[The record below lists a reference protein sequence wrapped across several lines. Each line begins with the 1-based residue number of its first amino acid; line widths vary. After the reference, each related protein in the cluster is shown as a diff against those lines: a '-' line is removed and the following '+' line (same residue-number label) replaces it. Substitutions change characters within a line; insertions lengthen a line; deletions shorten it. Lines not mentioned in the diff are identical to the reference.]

1 MSSPSC
7 SMWTTC
13 TTRRRARG
21 PAEGSWPADDC
32 CAHRN
37 RPLLPGLHPVDHRNE
52 FDRRRAQH
60 HPSLA
65 GLPGGR
71 RTRCDL
77 QPVVRQDGGEPRRE
91 STRHAAVPGPR
102 RHGHVQAARAPR
114 GHTTRRSAVRCCPGL
129 DRRDCRTHGD
139 ERRVCIEVDG
149 YLPRPEHRGGST
161 PPSRPAFGSEPA
173 QAIIALRRFGD
184 RLASATGLETVIDTS
199 LESIDDL
206 LGHGSSL
213 LLVYQSELDRL
224 VTLASRGYDSGGVGS
239 EVVLGEGVIG
249 MAAARQ
255 RSMRIGNLQRM
266 LSYAKTVQRA
276 ATGDTAGHDEIRLP
290 GLADAGS
297 QMAAPLIA
305 GGVLLG
311 VLAVESRAQLAY
323 DEQDENVF
331 AVAAHLVASALEREE
346 LSGADAVPA
355 DAPVARPTAPD
366 QPPSAPV
373 TPQPVVI
380 RHYAVDGSTFLDDD
394 YVIKGVAGRLLWKV
408 IFDYSSTGRTAFTNR
423 EVKLDPVL
431 GLPPYRDNF
440 ESRLVLLKRRL
451 DERDAPLRIVS
462 TGRGRFELVLS
473 SPVVL
478 HHIEA

>member
-1 MSSPSC
+1 MSDPS
-7 SMWTTC
+7 S
-13 TTRRRARG
+13 
-21 PAEGSWPADDC
+21 
-32 CAHRN
+32 
-37 RPLLPGLHPVDHRNE
+37 
-52 FDRRRAQH
+52 
-60 HPSLA
+60 
-65 GLPGGR
+65 
-71 RTRCDL
+71 
-77 QPVVRQDGGEPRRE
+77 
-91 STRHAAVPGPR
+91 AA
-102 RHGHVQAARAPR
+102 
-114 GHTTRRSAVRCCPGL
+114 
-129 DRRDCRTHGD
+129 
-139 ERRVCIEVDG
+139 
-149 YLPRPEHRGGST
+149 
-161 PPSRPAFGSEPA
+161 
-173 QAIIALRRFGD
+173 IALRRLGD
-184 RLASATGLETVIDTS
+184 RLASTTGLEAVIDTS

-206 LGHGSSL
+206 LGHRSSL

-224 VTLASRGYDSGGVGS
+224 VTLASRGYDSGGAGS
-239 EVVLGEGVIG
+239 EVALGEGVIG

-266 LSYAKTVQRA
+266 LSYARTVQRE
-276 ATGDTAGHDEIRLP
+276 ATGDSVGGREIRLP
-290 GLADAGS
+290 GLPDAGS

-311 VLAVESRAQLAY
+311 VLAVESRAELAY

-331 AVAAHLVASALEREE
+331 AVAAHLVASALEREQ
-346 LSGADAVPA
+346 LTSGDALPP
-355 DAPVARPTAPD
+355 DAPVAEPTP
-366 QPPSAPV
+366 PSMPSTPSTPSAPE
-373 TPQPVVI
+373 PVVI

-451 DERDAPLRIVS
+451 DERGAPLRILS
-462 TGRGRFELVLS
+462 TGRGRFELLLS

>member
-1 MSSPSC
+1 M
-7 SMWTTC
+7 
-13 TTRRRARG
+13 
-21 PAEGSWPADDC
+21 
-32 CAHRN
+32 
-37 RPLLPGLHPVDHRNE
+37 
-52 FDRRRAQH
+52 
-60 HPSLA
+60 
-65 GLPGGR
+65 
-71 RTRCDL
+71 
-77 QPVVRQDGGEPRRE
+77 
-91 STRHAAVPGPR
+91 
-102 RHGHVQAARAPR
+102 
-114 GHTTRRSAVRCCPGL
+114 
-129 DRRDCRTHGD
+129 
-139 ERRVCIEVDG
+139 
-149 YLPRPEHRGGST
+149 
-161 PPSRPAFGSEPA
+161 SEPV
-173 QAIIALRRFGD
+173 QAIIALRHLGD
-184 RLASATGLETVIDTS
+184 RLSSATGLEAVIDTS

-213 LLVYQSELDRL
+213 LLVFQSELDRL

-239 EVVLGEGVIG
+239 EVALGEGVIG

-323 DEQDENVF
+323 DEHDENVF
-331 AVAAHLVASALEREE
+331 AIAAHLVASALEREQ
-346 LSGADAVPA
+346 LSGGEALPA
-355 DAPVARPTAPD
+355 DAPVARPTD
-366 QPPSAPV
+366 PPPLPSHPA
-373 TPQPVVI
+373 TPEPVVI